1 MKTNYHS
8 ASIQRVYKESGL
20 QRLEEAINVILSS
33 ERWNED
39 LRQNCLEKLIQ
50 NLRRTIGMDCLEE
63 KYADHVQMCSS
74 VRQFLGGLDS
84 SSESKRAAD
93 FIATACAYNGLLSSR
108 KLANIIGSG
117 RWRLDQLKR
126 NVIIP
131 YNSGFGKKDDV
142 DRVDT
147 SIVEKETIMDANVL
161 EEEPLTSEDE
171 SLHGGSTSDEDD
183 QENVIEVDNDGNSL
197 PEAVILAPALP
208 VLNDLCVFISKK
220 KQRSDKVDLTFVR
233 KYWHY
238 DTVTQYD
245 TNSSRS
251 YLCYDPEAKTT
262 CYHRQRMQ
270 HTRTRDMHKEFLQSE
285 VYLRHL
291 DCFPGQNYRLDSI

>member
-1 MKTNYHS
+1 
-8 ASIQRVYKESGL
+8 
-20 QRLEEAINVILSS
+20 
-33 ERWNED
+33 
-39 LRQNCLEKLIQ
+39 
-50 NLRRTIGMDCLEE
+50 MDCLEE

-108 KLANIIGSG
+108 KLANVIGSD
-117 RWRLDQLKR
+117 RWRLDQFKR

-161 EEEPLTSEDE
+161 EEEPLLTSEDE

-183 QENVIEVDNDGNSL
+183 QENVIEVDNDGNNL
-197 PEAVILAPALP
+197 PEAVIPAPALP
-208 VLNDLCVFISKK
+208 VLNALCVFISKK

-238 DTVTQYD
+238 DTVTD
-245 TNSSRS
+245 I
-251 YLCYDPEAKTT
+251 D
-262 CYHRQRMQ
+262 
-270 HTRTRDMHKEFLQSE
+270 
-285 VYLRHL
+285 
-291 DCFPGQNYRLDSI
+291 